1 MSASDATTPVVVT
14 DVPAASRYEARVGD
28 ELLGIAEY
36 RLTRDVITFLHT
48 EVLPAAE
55 GRGVG
60 SQLARTALDD
70 ARARGLRV
78 RPLCPFISAY
88 IRRHPEYQDL
98 VVSRSFGGVRPS
110 A

>member
-1 MSASDATTPVVVT
+1 MSANEGTTEVVVT
-14 DVPAASRYEARVGD
+14 DAPEASRYEARVGD
-28 ELLGIAEY
+28 LVLGFAEY

-48 EVLPAAE
+48 EVLPVAE

-60 SQLARTALDD
+60 GRLARTALED

-88 IRRHPEYQDL
+88 IRRHPEYLDL
-98 VVSRSFGGVRPS
+98 VVRGSVGGVTPS

>member
-1 MSASDATTPVVVT
+1 MSARDVTTPVVAT
-14 DVPAASRYEARVGD
+14 DVPDASRYEARMGD
-28 ELLGIAEY
+28 EVLGVAEY

-60 SQLARTALDD
+60 SLLARTALDD

-98 VVSRSFGGVRPS
+98 VVSRSDGRVTPS

>member
-1 MSASDATTPVVVT
+1 MSASDATTEVVVT
-14 DVPAASRYEARVGD
+14 DAPEASRYEARVGD
-28 ELLGIAEY
+28 PVVGVAEY
-36 RLTRDVITFLHT
+36 RLTPGVITFLHT
-48 EVLPAAE
+48 EVMPAAE

-60 SQLARTALDD
+60 GRLARTALDD

-88 IRRHPEYQDL
+88 IRRHPEYRDL
-98 VVSRSFGGVRPS
+98 VVRGSVGGVTPS